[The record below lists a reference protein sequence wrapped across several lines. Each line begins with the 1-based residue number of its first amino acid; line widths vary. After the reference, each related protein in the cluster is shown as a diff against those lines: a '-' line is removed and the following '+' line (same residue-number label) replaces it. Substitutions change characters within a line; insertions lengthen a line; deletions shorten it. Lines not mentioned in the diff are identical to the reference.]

1 MLSNSTVYLCLVYL
15 SSLRPVFRGLACAYV
30 SMLGVTV
37 ASRAEFSMNLL
48 DEYSSSFLLF
58 DCCWLLM
65 SCVDALMRENFSGS
79 RAVLLASAK
88 ICHNDERSVGTN
100 KSSIV
105 GNNTFT

>member
-1 MLSNSTVYLCLVYL
+1 
-15 SSLRPVFRGLACAYV
+15 
-30 SMLGVTV
+30 
-37 ASRAEFSMNLL
+37 
-48 DEYSSSFLLF
+48 LF

>member
-1 MLSNSTVYLCLVYL
+1 VGLQLDLPVGEGHKSGVRRTNLVLLPPALALCPDLA
-15 SSLRPVFRGLACAYV
+15 RGENQNV
-30 SMLGVTV
+30 HFNGQQ
-37 ASRAEFSMNLL
+37 R
-48 DEYSSSFLLF
+48 LF